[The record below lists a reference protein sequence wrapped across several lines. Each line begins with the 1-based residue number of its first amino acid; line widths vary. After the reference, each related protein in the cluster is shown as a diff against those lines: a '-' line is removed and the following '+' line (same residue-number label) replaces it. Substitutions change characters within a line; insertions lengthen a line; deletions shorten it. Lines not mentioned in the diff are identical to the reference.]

1 MSGLDPEAKER
12 LIEAFRASLDDWDAA
27 GKDEGEAPVDLF
39 SLLAEMASLNNEVR
53 LQSRQF
59 KSTLDELRRFGDD
72 LRARNERLEREL
84 DRAREQYASIQA
96 QTERPLLLGL
106 LDLRDRLQA
115 GVEAAARPP
124 ASLLARLLPGLSR
137 FAASLAQGQR
147 LSLQRLDDLLASY
160 RMRPI
165 PALGEPLA
173 PERMRVV
180 GVEAADDVADGTVLR
195 EARRGFF
202 KDGEIFRV
210 AEVIVCKKANKA

>member
-1 MSGLDPEAKER
+1 MSELDAQAKER
-12 LIEAFRASLDDWDAA
+12 LVEAFRASLDDWDAA
-27 GKDEGEAPVDLF
+27 GNDEGEAPVDLF

-59 KSTLDELRRFGDD
+59 KSTLDELRRFGDE
-72 LRARNERLEREL
+72 LRARSERLEREL
-84 DRAREQYASIQA
+84 DRAREQCASIQA
-96 QTERPLLLGL
+96 QTERRLLLGL

-124 ASLLARLLPGLSR
+124 ASWLTRLLPGPSR

-147 LSLQRLDDLLASY
+147 LSLQRLDDLLDSY

-165 PALGEPLA
+165 AALGEPLV
-173 PERMRVV
+173 PDRMRVV
-180 GVEAADDVADGTVLR
+180 GVEAAPDVADGIVLR

-202 KDGEIFRV
+202 RDGELFRV